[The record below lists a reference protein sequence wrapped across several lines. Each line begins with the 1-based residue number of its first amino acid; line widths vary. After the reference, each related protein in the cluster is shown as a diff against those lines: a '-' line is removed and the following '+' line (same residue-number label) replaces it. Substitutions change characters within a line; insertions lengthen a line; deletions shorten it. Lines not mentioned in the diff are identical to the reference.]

1 MTKPYKGKQMVTVKA
16 ESEYLDIITI
26 VKHLTEAQQRDFMN
40 YIIHYEPYPP
50 IEELEENDK

>member
-1 MTKPYKGKQMVTVKA
+1 MNKPYKGKQMVTVKA
-16 ESEYLDIITI
+16 ESEYLDIFTI

-50 IEELEENDK
+50 IEELEE